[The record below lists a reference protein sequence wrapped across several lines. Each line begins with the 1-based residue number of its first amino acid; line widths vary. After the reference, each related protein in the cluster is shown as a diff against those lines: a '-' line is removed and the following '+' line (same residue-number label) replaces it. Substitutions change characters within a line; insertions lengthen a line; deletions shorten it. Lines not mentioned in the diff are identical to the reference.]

1 MSEWAVAVTGREQA
15 ELVPLE
21 PPSELGRTQV
31 RGHTLYTLISPGTE
45 LAWAYTGS
53 QFPAYPG
60 YSAVF
65 RVEEIGPDV
74 STTAVGDLVFC
85 MGRHQSI
92 QQHEASHIVPLPAGL
107 PPEDAVI
114 ARLMGVTMTTLM
126 TTTARPG
133 DRVMVMGAG
142 PVGYLGAQN
151 LALSAYEVIVVEPN
165 DARREMVARSGVSAT
180 FTRAPLDD
188 PALQGTIALALECSG
203 HEGAALDACRMVR
216 KRGEVV
222 LVGTPWRQHTNLTAH
237 ELTHAIFHN
246 YVVLRSGWEWEVPM
260 DAGDFRPHSIFT
272 GFRQALRWLQ
282 QGLVPLAG
290 LTHQLD
296 PRNVQAVYQDLL
308 HQRGQGLYAILDWG
322 QLH

>member
-1 MSEWAVAVTGREQA
+1 MSEWTVAVTAREQA
-15 ELVPLE
+15 ELISIDQ
-21 PPSELGRTQV
+21 PSELGRTQV

-53 QFPAYPG
+53 HFPAYPG

-65 RVEEIGPDV
+65 RVEEMGPDV
-74 STTAVGDLVFC
+74 HDIAVGDLVFC

-92 QQHEASHIVPLPAGL
+92 QQHEASRVVPLPEGL
-107 PPEDAVI
+107 SPEDAVI

-142 PVGYLGAQN
+142 PVGYLAAQN
-151 LALSAYEVIVVEPN
+151 FGLAAYEVIVIEPD

-180 FTRAPLDD
+180 FARAPLDD
-188 PALQGTIALALECSG
+188 PAWKGTIALALDCSG
-203 HEGAALDACRMVR
+203 HEGAALDACQMVR

-222 LVGTPWRQHTNLTAH
+222 LVGTPWRQYTNLTAH

-246 YVVLRSGWEWEVPM
+246 YVVMRSGWEWEVPM
-260 DAGDFRPHSIFT
+260 DAGDFRPHSILT
-272 GFRQALRWLQ
+272 GFRQALQWLR
-282 QGLVPLAG
+282 QGLIPLDG
-290 LTHQLD
+290 LIRRAD
-296 PRNVQAVYQDLL
+296 PHDIQTIYQDLL
-308 HQRGQGLYAILDWG
+308 HRRGEGLYVILDWNH
-322 QLH
+322 LH